1 MVDTF
6 LVCTTCEVC
15 NTRCQLQ
22 LPVEHNWMA
31 MRNQLVGEQ
40 KMGTFPPF
48 EMMAASLR
56 GERDIWAGK
65 AENRDAWVP
74 EDMKPKLKDSGEI
87 MYFAGCTASFV
98 EHDIAEASVRLL
110 TDAGYDIC
118 YMGEDEACC
127 GIPMKVAGK
136 WDLFEEIYE
145 HNVSEAKKRGAKTI
159 VTSCPACGLI
169 WKEMYANLAAERG
182 EEYPFEVK
190 HYSELVAEAIADGTL
205 ELENPIE
212 GKITFHDSCH
222 AGRAQGLYEAPREM
236 LKAIPGVE
244 FEEMEHNRE
253 EGLCCGSVL
262 TLVGEKPVAPILGG
276 HRLQEAVDIGA
287 EKVVALCPCCQVQL
301 RDSNEKNEMGLQI
314 DDLARVVAEAAGYD
328 IPETTAR
335 SLYMWG
341 YFDKFID
348 LMEPKNMAVLMERIF
363 PEMMDAMP
371 PGMKPMMKSMK
382 YVPGGMNMMG
392 AMMPMLFP
400 MLAPSVLDKTM
411 PAMIGAVRE
420 HIGEMPEDM
429 EELMPDLLPATMES
443 LMPTYLP
450 ELIPHLTPRMI
461 SYIENEM

>member
-1 MVDTF
+1 M
-6 LVCTTCEVC
+6 
-15 NTRCQLQ
+15 
-22 LPVEHNWMA
+22 
-31 MRNQLVGEQ
+31 
-40 KMGTFPPF
+40 
-48 EMMAASLR
+48 
-56 GERDIWAGK
+56 
-65 AENRDAWVP
+65 
-74 EDMKPKLKDSGEI
+74 
-87 MYFAGCTASFV
+87 
-98 EHDIAEASVRLL
+98 
-110 TDAGYDIC
+110 
-118 YMGEDEACC
+118 
-127 GIPMKVAGK
+127 
-136 WDLFEEIYE
+136 
-145 HNVSEAKKRGAKTI
+145 
-159 VTSCPACGLI
+159 
-169 WKEMYANLAAERG
+169 
-182 EEYPFEVK
+182 
-190 HYSELVAEAIADGTL
+190 
-205 ELENPIE
+205 
-212 GKITFHDSCH
+212 
-222 AGRAQGLYEAPREM
+222 
-236 LKAIPGVE
+236 
-244 FEEMEHNRE
+244 
-253 EGLCCGSVL
+253 CCGSVL
-262 TLVGEKPVAPILGG
+262 TQVGEIPVAPVLGE
-276 HRLQEAVDIGA
+276 HRLREAVDAGA
-287 EKVVALCPCCQVQL
+287 DRVVALCPCCQVQF
-301 RDSNEKNEMGLQI
+301 RDSVDKNEMDLKI